1 MSVRRV
7 MGTETEYGIA
17 VPGQP
22 GANAM
27 VTSSQ
32 VVNAYQAAKS
42 ARARRARWDFEEEN
56 PLRDA
61 RGFDLARDAADSAQL
76 TDEDLGLANV
86 ILTNGAR
93 LYVDH
98 AHPEYSAPECTNPL
112 DAVIWDKA
120 GERVMAEAA
129 SRAGSMPSGAAI
141 QLYKNN
147 TDNKGAS
154 YGCHEN
160 YLMNR
165 ATPFADIVRHLT
177 PFFVSRQVVC
187 GAGRVGRGADGR
199 DEGFQISQRADFFE
213 VEVGLE
219 TTLKRPIINTRDE
232 PHADPEKYRRLH
244 VIIGDANMSEI
255 SSYLKLGT
263 TALVL
268 AMIED
273 RFLGSDLAIEAP
285 VAELRAI
292 SHDPTCRHLVALRDG
307 RKMTAVQLQ
316 LEYLDLAR
324 KYTEDRF
331 GADVD
336 DLTADVLDRW
346 ESVLTRLGENPML
359 CSRELDWVTKLEIL
373 EGYRTRDGLA
383 WTHPQLQLVD
393 LQYADI
399 RPERGLYNRLAARG
413 RMIRLVDEQDVTR
426 AIDYPPDDTRAYFR
440 GRCLRQYPDAVAAAS
455 WDSVIFDI
463 PGRESLQRVPT
474 LEPLRGTKAHVG
486 DLLDRCETATELV
499 AALTGQG

>member
-7 MGTETEYGIA
+7 MGIETEYGIS

-22 GANAM
+22 GANSM
-27 VTSSQ
+27 VSSSQ
-32 VVNAYQAAKS
+32 VVNAYQAATA

-61 RGFDLARDAADSAQL
+61 RGFDLATEAADSSQL

-98 AHPEYSAPECTNPL
+98 AHPEYSAPECTNPM

-129 SRAGSMPSGAAI
+129 ARAAAIPGGPAI
-141 QLYKNN
+141 QLYKHN

-160 YLMNR
+160 YLMSR
-165 ATPFADIVRHLT
+165 STPFADIVRHLT

-187 GAGRVGRGADGR
+187 GAGRVGLGADGR

-232 PHADPEKYRRLH
+232 PHADPDKYRRLH
-244 VIIGDANMSEI
+244 VILGDANMSEV
-255 SSYLKLGT
+255 STYLKLGS

-273 RFLGSDLAIEAP
+273 RFLAADLAIESP

-292 SHDPTCRHLVALRDG
+292 SHDPSLRHLVTLRDG
-307 RKMTAVQLQ
+307 RRMTAVQLQ
-316 LEYLDLAR
+316 MEYLELAR
-324 KYTEDRF
+324 KFSEDRY

-336 DLTADVLDRW
+336 DMTRDVLDRW
-346 ESVLTRLGENPML
+346 ESVLTRLAEDPML
-359 CSRELDWVTKLEIL
+359 TARELDWVAKLEIL
-373 EGYRTRDGLA
+373 EGYRSRDGLA
-383 WTHPQLQLVD
+383 WGHSRLQLVD
-393 LQYADI
+393 LQYSDVRAD
-399 RPERGLYNRLAARG
+399 RGLYNRLASRG
-413 RMIRLVDEQDVTR
+413 RMVRLTSERDVLR
-426 AIDYPPDDTRAYFR
+426 AMEEPPEDTRAYFR
-440 GRCLRQYPDAVAAAS
+440 GRCLRKYPDAVAAAS

-474 LEPLRGTKAHVG
+474 LEPLRGTRAHVG
-486 DLLDRCETATELV
+486 GLLDRCETAGELV
-499 AALTGQG
+499 AALTGQD